1 MYIYI
6 YEYIYI
12 HIYIFI
18 ILCRSKATMKKCRD
32 CFVRYC
38 NAECSL
44 KDWPNHKAFC
54 HCIVD
59 HLAMTGTSLGDK
71 TSRKARKHREKMRSL
86 LGRSI
91 GAGYQ
96 FMDEATYMQR
106 CQSIELH
113 TPDELREFVPK
124 SEWGD
129 GAPNGLV

>member
-1 MYIYI
+1 M
-6 YEYIYI
+6 
-12 HIYIFI
+12 
-18 ILCRSKATMKKCRD
+18 
-32 CFVRYC
+32 
-38 NAECSL
+38 
-44 KDWPNHKAFC
+44 
-54 HCIVD
+54 VD
-59 HLAMTGTSLGDK
+59 YLAMSGVFLADK
-71 TSRKARKHREKMRSL
+71 GSRKARKHRERMRSFVMAC
-86 LGRSI
+86 SQ